1 MIFDRSKHRLK
12 LRLPSKLKHLFRP
25 KKNWL
30 AQVPCLH
37 RKLSGLSWILLLDL
51 KRLSRRLRAH

>member
-1 MIFDRSKHRLK
+1 M
-12 LRLPSKLKHLFRP
+12 
-25 KKNWL
+25 NWL

-51 KRLSRRLRAH
+51 KRLSRRLRAHKRLCR